1 MDYKW
6 LISMAVALELASWG
20 TVAAPWHPALQA
32 ISFAMPHAGASAL
45 LAVVLQR
52 LLPTP
57 YREPRSTGLLC
68 LFSIGFFIPFLGAL
82 GLFTTTLLALYL
94 PKRTRIAPWEVTQFP
109 DLPYRPL
116 VISPQPLYGEGGLAA
131 VLRHAADPD
140 KRHQAVMATRHMRD
154 QEAIP
159 ILRLALKDAVDDVRL
174 LAYSMLSGK
183 EQVINARIKE
193 QLSRLQQEADAA
205 LRTQLHHH
213 IAQDYW
219 ELAYLG
225 LAEGEVL
232 IHVLNTAR
240 EHVEAAL
247 ELRTD
252 APGLHFLRGRI
263 LLHQGHIKGAR
274 DAFTKAQSV
283 GLPAVEV
290 LPYLA
295 EVAFRERRFQD
306 VRAALRALDP
316 LARTHPT
323 LSGVADYWR

>member
-1 MDYKW
+1 MNNKW
-6 LISMAVALELASWG
+6 LISTAVALELASWG
-20 TVAAPWHPALQA
+20 AVAAPWHPAIQV
-32 ISFAMPHAGASAL
+32 ISFAIPHAGASAL

-52 LLPTP
+52 LLPAP
-57 YREPRSTGLLC
+57 YREPRATGLLC

-82 GLFTTTLLALYL
+82 GLFTSTLLALYL
-94 PKRTRIAPWEVTQFP
+94 PKKTQVTPWEVTLSP
-109 DLPYRPL
+109 ELPYRPL
-116 VISPQPLYGEGGLAA
+116 LISPQPLYSEGGIAA
-131 VLRHAADPD
+131 VLRHAANPD
-140 KRHQAVMATRHMRD
+140 KRLQAVMATRQMRD

-174 LAYSMLSGK
+174 LAYSMLSNK
-183 EQVINARIKE
+183 EHLINGRIKE
-193 QLSRLQQEADAA
+193 QLSRLQRETDPA

-219 ELAYLG
+219 ELAWLG

-247 ELRTD
+247 ETRTG
-252 APGLHFLRGRI
+252 APGLHFLQGCI
-263 LLHQGHIKGAR
+263 LLRQGDVKGAR
-274 DAFTKAQSV
+274 AAFIKAQSV
-283 GLPAVEV
+283 GMPEVEV

-323 LSGVADYWR
+323 LSGVAGYWR